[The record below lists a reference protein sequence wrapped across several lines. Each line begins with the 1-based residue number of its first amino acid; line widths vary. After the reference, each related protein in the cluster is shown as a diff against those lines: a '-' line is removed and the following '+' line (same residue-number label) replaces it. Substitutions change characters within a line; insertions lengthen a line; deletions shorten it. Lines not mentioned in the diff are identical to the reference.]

1 MQKRIS
7 ALLAALCLCLLLTA
21 CGGKDS
27 ISGEVVDIHQT
38 PEATALIL
46 QTDGDKRIAVFL
58 DEDTYVFGMDEIDGE
73 AYKASPHTGVALYF
87 FPEGRKT
94 TLTTADGET
103 LNAYHADRYISIDA
117 YLIQDAVTLSDGT
130 PLDAW
135 KTSMFST
142 TYQLKDGTEL
152 LREDAPSGPENHYV
166 VGLESFDDLSESAKP
181 LIQQYYDEQG
191 ALYDLQ
197 AELEKAWVEYR
208 EDPARYG
215 SYWIGQETAPS
226 ASSQKVLYFST
237 CLTMLVAQEPGSNS
251 YVEVKSSS
259 LPAAFDRNTGENI
272 PLSDL
277 FTCPASEISK
287 KLLDLAEKGGWPDTP
302 ALKQEMM
309 RAFQMEYLSFYSDHI
324 MLDFPAGTSPS
335 QEYTYL
341 VSVDYTAGLSDIL
354 QPWAI
359 PQPRAE

>member
-1 MQKRIS
+1 MRKFIS
-7 ALLAALCLCLLLTA
+7 VLLAALSICLLLTA
-21 CGGKDS
+21 CGGNDTIYGK
-27 ISGEVVDIHQT
+27 VVDIHQS

-58 DEDTYVFGMDEIDGE
+58 DDDTYVFGMDEIDGE

-166 VGLESFDDLSESAKP
+166 VGLESFDDLSEAAKSAVR
-181 LIQQYYDEQG
+181 QYYENQG
-191 ALYDLQ
+191 ALYDLPS
-197 AELEKAWVEYR
+197 ELERAWEEYQ
-208 EDPARYG
+208 EDPEGFSTHYVSQDTSPA
-215 SYWIGQETAPS
+215 
-226 ASSQKVLYFST
+226 ASSQRLMYFNTNVTLPVSGDI
-237 CLTMLVAQEPGSNS
+237 CQD
-251 YVEVKSSS
+251 YS
-259 LPAAFDRNTGENI
+259 LCAAFDRSTGENI
-272 PLSDL
+272 PLADL
-277 FTCPASEISK
+277 FTCPESNIAQN
-287 KLLDLAEKGGWPDTP
+287 LLDLAEKDGSIPNEP
-302 ALKQEMM
+302 EAKREMLTD
-309 RAFQMEYLSFYSDHI
+309 FQMEYLCFWSDYI
-324 MLDFPAGTSPS
+324 MLTFPAGTLPS

-341 VSVDYTAGLSDIL
+341 VSVDYDAGLSDIL
-354 QPWAI
+354 QPWAV